1 MIDDRI
7 YRFCHDR
14 RLREEGRYPP
24 RRTPFRFAPLRP
36 LPSPSASSL
45 RDNLLPMGP
54 SPLPVCVRG
63 WTRLREGIFLPPG
76 ASSKLL
82 SYPKSH
88 DTGIFLPYKQSDGPR
103 FTMPSSLPTGEHPGT
118 GQITPHVTPCRAPF
132 QRENTRHRTI
142 LSARFT
148 LVASFSNS

>member
-24 RRTPFRFAPLRP
+24 GGLRSASLHSGPSHNLLRP
-36 LPSPSASSL
+36 ACRGTRIL
-45 RDNLLPMGP
+45 RAPRP
-54 SPLPVCVRG
+54 CPCVRG
-63 WTRLREGIFLPPG
+63 WTRLREGISLPPD
-76 ASSKLL
+76 ASSILL

-88 DTGIFLPYKQSDGPR
+88 DTGIFLPYKQFDGPR

-118 GQITPHVTPCRAPF
+118 GQFTPHVTPCRVSF